1 MKASSAI
8 GLVVAIVG
16 LYLGATMEGSNPM
29 AILSPSAML
38 IVLGGTLGA
47 VIIGTSFASIT
58 NIPKMYM
65 KAFNP
70 PQHDLNAKV
79 AELVGYAEAAR
90 RDGLLALD
98 EVTST
103 IEDPYTRKGLQ
114 LVVDGTDPDLVADIL
129 ESENDAMRKRHAA
142 SVQPFDKAGGYAPT
156 MGIIGTVFG
165 LIHVLGNLDKPATLG
180 PSISAA
186 FVATLLGVASANV
199 IYLPICARLKQLSQE
214 ELHARALIVEGILS
228 IQAGDNPRV
237 VQEKLITF
245 VPPALR
251 VDADAGQ
258 GRRTPRRRPRNPS
271 WPVTSDTSRW
281 APRGGARER
290 GALAR
295 VLRGHDDAPV
305 LPLHGALR
313 DLVGEHVE
321 VRGAPA
327 VAQGRV
333 LGRGARRRPV
343 DAQLGLGRG
352 QDQAVRGRAAAAVAA
367 PADVDQQ
374 HERQERPPRRP
385 TKAKQEEQD
394 FRKLK
399 RRVDKLAKEAG
410 LRGKVNVT
418 VRRRG
423 LVIQLLTDKV
433 FFSSGEAILH
443 PEAHKLVAK
452 IGEIVRDER
461 SHPVVVE
468 GYTDSQPISNSRY
481 QSNWDLSGARAA
493 AVVNDF
499 AKIGVLAEPDVR
511 AGLRQPDP
519 DRHAIPRRK
528 AVRRTAGWRS
538 SSPASTPAAPTRS
551 QPPSAWRR

>member
-29 AILSPSAML
+29 AILSPSAMS

-47 VIIGTSFASIT
+47 VIVGTSFASIT

-129 ESENDAMRKRHAA
+129 ESENDAMRKRHIA
-142 SVQPFDKAGGYAPT
+142 SVQPCDKAGGYAPT

-165 LIHVLGNLDKPATLG
+165 LIHVLANLDKPETLG

-199 IYLPICARLKQLSQE
+199 LYLPISSRLKQLSQE

-251 VDADAGQ
+251 VDADEAK
-258 GRRTPRRRPRNPS
+258 N
-271 WPVTSDTSRW
+271 
-281 APRGGARER
+281 ANAEK
-290 GALAR
+290 
-295 VLRGHDDAPV
+295 
-305 LPLHGALR
+305 
-313 DLVGEHVE
+313 
-321 VRGAPA
+321 
-327 VAQGRV
+327 
-333 LGRGARRRPV
+333 
-343 DAQLGLGRG
+343 
-352 QDQAVRGRAAAAVAA
+352 AAA
-367 PADVDQQ
+367 
-374 HERQERPPRRP
+374 
-385 TKAKQEEQD
+385 
-394 FRKLK
+394 
-399 RRVDKLAKEAG
+399 
-410 LRGKVNVT
+410 
-418 VRRRG
+418 
-423 LVIQLLTDKV
+423 
-433 FFSSGEAILH
+433 
-443 PEAHKLVAK
+443 
-452 IGEIVRDER
+452 
-461 SHPVVVE
+461 
-468 GYTDSQPISNSRY
+468 
-481 QSNWDLSGARAA
+481 
-493 AVVNDF
+493 
-499 AKIGVLAEPDVR
+499 
-511 AGLRQPDP
+511 
-519 DRHAIPRRK
+519 
-528 AVRRTAGWRS
+528 
-538 SSPASTPAAPTRS
+538 
-551 QPPSAWRR
+551 